1 MWRCMV
7 EMKKA
12 LINNGIVIQVE
23 RKEFPVAEP
32 LMWMDCP
39 DDCKPDW
46 KIHDGD
52 LVEYT
57 PDEVIA
63 LEAEKAELVT
73 RSITLCRDQKLFGGI
88 SVNGIDIQTD
98 DLSQQRLMAA
108 RIIAK
113 EDPDY
118 IVNWKSEN
126 GFVTLTSP
134 MIVFLADT
142 VRAHVQRCFDVEKI
156 ITERHATTPYLT
168 VHGMKQAFET
178 YFQNLSE

>member
-1 MWRCMV
+1 
-7 EMKKA
+7 MKKA

-23 RKEFPVAEP
+23 TEEFPVAQP
-32 LMWMDCP
+32 LTWMDCP

-46 KIHDGD
+46 KIHEDD
-52 LVEYT
+52 IVEYT
-57 PDEVIA
+57 PDELSA
-63 LEAEKAELVT
+63 LEVEKAELVT
-73 RSITLCRDQKLFGGI
+73 QSITLCRDQNLFGGI

-134 MIVFLADT
+134 MIVFLADA

-168 VHGMKQAFET
+168 VQGMKQAFET